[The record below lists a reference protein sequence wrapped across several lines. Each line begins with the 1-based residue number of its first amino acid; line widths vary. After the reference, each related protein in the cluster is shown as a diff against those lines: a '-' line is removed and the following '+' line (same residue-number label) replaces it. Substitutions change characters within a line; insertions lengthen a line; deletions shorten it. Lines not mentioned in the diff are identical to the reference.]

1 MVAGETSTSKYQ
13 EYFRVWEICKGNGI
27 TRNTHPTV
35 FHHLATFYPC
45 KEHEDMTVLA
55 DVRFAS
61 LGKDFLEN

>member
-1 MVAGETSTSKYQ
+1 MVAGRQVLVSTQ
-13 EYFRVWEICKGNGI
+13 EYFRVCKGNGI

-61 LGKDFLEN
+61 LGKDF